1 MNEIHLN
8 RASVARSL
16 TTSLGASKAIDSLA
30 CGLIQPGDY
39 MPDTEGQYWVF
50 RRYMH
55 DILCLAL
62 IDNGTFK
69 FREFNL
75 NKAGIQ
81 TNEQRLNRQHPD
93 LYTIEAEGIH
103 IGEVTLTYNLEADV
117 ERKRTKYKDL
127 CEFINKLGI
136 NVRLDIIALDLTNP
150 EWSDSFSSLSKMFLD
165 MLNDFIT
172 CLRAIHSNPKFGNI
186 RKVELGKYNT
196 SRMQY
201 VLEEETVVSQ
211 VFQATGVMMEYQEI
225 EHRMDGLGKDKM
237 TDESYISQ
245 LATSIIHS
253 KTHKRPTPDP
263 RPVDP
268 ETMKKEFKK
277 MFDKPPNTTKLPKIL
292 QLGCPAKFEQKK
304 LTFDEVCVELRST
317 PCSGGYLDH
326 VKQSLFNENPDI
338 EDRIVYLHLS
348 SDQLEKEQMEGPGRK
363 ALMKRNGLVPER
375 KEPTHIG
382 YLPQHETL
390 LADFIHQLK
399 SETIVSRLDD
409 LRTPPVMSAGISLTS
424 YLEHINLKLET
435 NSISAMLLFYQD
447 FSNEIVLNSMRR
459 RKNGQY
465 VLGYTGFSGVYF
477 LVAPGPQLRTES
489 NVEFIKVIS
498 TTSPL
503 GSGFALDWVPTGDHW
518 ESHWF
523 SVDVDRLKHW
533 QRSFDRVSVSLLANA
548 ERLVRP
554 GVNMKSALDEE
565 MLSGNYAL
573 LALTYLENKQL
584 TSVTNQT
591 LRYLWMKSLGDKQF
605 DGLASKFPS
614 RVNSILQSVM
624 LQRAM
629 RSCEQLCKTK
639 LTDLVKVTKLNRD
652 DETGLYD
659 ETTTGVVNLLPR
671 LFTYGQQVPI
681 SYNLNE
687 IYWCMAYNKDRQNAV
702 QDALHIM
709 EKIVK
714 EENKYDKEIGARQG
728 AEKVNYFLGHTSL
741 EEDIAHAH
749 TETPESHFYSS
760 RAVRVGLRLQDK
772 HPENMADNGSWMN
785 SEKLEKILSKP
796 LSDYA
801 TFKASVKSIA
811 EYVDPN
817 DLNEA
822 KKVGVRTKAIELVAE
837 ILEKEELMTAADVAM
852 QYSGDANKTFEILIQ
867 IFKKGQIGGVR
878 EIIIL
883 FIKARVMMN
892 IVEEVARL
900 LCKSDKREI
909 LTKGRD
915 KRLMMR
921 GDHEEVTSSFP
932 EGTPLQIVKESY
944 DMTVWCQKFIPFIF
958 SQIHRHHFQ
967 EHPGMHAL
975 ATHIFLAHSNKKIEY
990 PRKLVEQWI
999 IHKDIKHSTEAMQK
1013 VKEKFLKDGKP
1024 FLINHS
1030 NMCQG
1035 IPHYNSS
1042 VLGLSCISLRDALFQ
1057 ECLRQMSLKQAI
1069 KWRTRLGSDDKGTII
1084 AVDLSEKSS
1093 RYQLIL
1099 FGQCE
1104 RVAERLHCMELSIK
1118 SASGHVMY
1126 ELNSAYMANLET
1138 MSPTIKFSLAST
1150 DTIETTSCTTFV
1162 NESYSRI
1169 RQMRENGC
1177 SSLICAYAHLRNA
1190 EHFDKIFGTGN
1201 NDVNDVS
1208 TVFKMPKVKI
1218 PYDFGVYPFYD
1229 ADLQDIVGPEF
1240 YNYNIIR
1247 RFGTSN
1253 PAVKLLYTSLS
1264 SRDQEEM
1271 FKREDDDLLKKDHFG
1286 IQQGIVRQLAKM
1298 RERTNSKAEEVE
1310 EFFTKN
1316 PFLIVRG
1323 PETPQEALMVV
1334 RSKLFTKGAA
1344 QSLRRTSPAIY
1355 IGRLAA
1361 YRSARAWTMVKV
1373 NRAGLDIETM
1383 EDVMVVER
1391 SRLTYSEYLAEG
1403 LKKVEGTPD
1412 LDLDSLISVLF
1423 PNYRSLDIVR
1433 QLIGKFGA
1441 TKSTEKKFSQAV
1453 RTWTVN
1459 NFNYEFTSSLKSIL
1473 STSFNTSDEASKE
1486 DVEEFKKLIGMSL
1499 GSLESFVEECK
1510 GRGIR
1515 PLDMFFYLAKLHKG
1529 SRTTRV
1535 QTFAYGP
1542 STNSLHMTA
1551 VSLKRYNHMPGM
1563 VAILEDGFE
1572 EETLEWANTMAS
1584 KVDKVKLYHNLIL
1597 MRETGRFTNVGERD
1611 IRATVDGHDFDEM
1624 VRTIVR
1630 STKSIAGFDFTTQ
1643 KAMKLV
1649 AAFLLPEKE
1658 FRDKLIDWK
1667 DLNYTYLRKQSRHVA
1682 NSGQVSWTG
1691 DLEVLVSAGNDCFT
1705 MVERQGKRFVTA
1717 KKINDTSQ
1725 LYRSLVQMCKTLG
1738 MELHSFFKRRP
1749 MSVGDI
1755 YLSDSSKKLHISEAN
1770 GVQGNVLSIRYN
1782 NKFCYKRVVDL
1793 LDFKIMKSFDVK
1805 TQTLTIHLEGKN
1817 GKTATVCHS
1826 RGSFYPVEI
1835 PTGIRFDNDLFYQGV
1850 RFNTIVKNK
1859 DWFFTRRLPSMT
1871 ESENVRFLRE
1881 DVDFKTIATLESDDI
1896 TRINEY
1902 MEVREEVNEASF
1914 PVLHQFHED
1923 PESGESFEFDDQTLF
1938 NKFESFMREE
1948 AQTGDMRNLTVND
1961 WAAEVEAEMQ
1971 GMLEF
1976 EKDEETVLITKAFG
1990 YKKPKQKK
1998 AAHTISSLMQGAEMR
2013 MRVMDQ
2019 FFRFGSIKAEATRN
2033 LPGYAAYTLRMI
2045 QEGKLEEYLGEMV
2058 VSHIIKSLSENT
2070 GTKKSKLNNAIRSE
2084 RGRILEVPLRPLH
2097 MLINRDDRIV
2107 TQEDFLEGLYRLSED
2122 YQEVVSDNES
2132 AYSDE

>member
-1 MNEIHLN
+1 MNELHLN

-39 MPDTEGQYWVF
+39 MPETEGQYWVF

-69 FREFNL
+69 FRELTL
-75 NKAGIQ
+75 NKIGLQ
-81 TNEQRLNRQHPD
+81 TNDTKLNRQHPD
-93 LYTIEAEGIH
+93 LYTIEAEDLH
-103 IGEVTLTYNLEADV
+103 IGEVTLTYNLESDMEV
-117 ERKRTKYKDL
+117 KRNKYKSL
-127 CEFINKLGI
+127 CEFINKSGL

-150 EWSDSFSSLSKMFLD
+150 EWMDSFKSISPMFLQ
-165 MLNDFIT
+165 MLHDFIT

-201 VLEEETVVSQ
+201 VLEDETVVDQ
-211 VFQATGVMMEYQEI
+211 VERATGVRVDFSELQT
-225 EHRMDGLGKDKM
+225 RMDGLGKDHM
-237 TDESYISQ
+237 TDDAYIEQ
-245 LATSIIHS
+245 VAKSIIHS

-268 ETMKKEFKK
+268 ETMKSEFKT
-277 MFDKPPNTTKLPKIL
+277 MFSRPPNTTKLPKIL
-292 QLGCPAKFEQKK
+292 QLGCPSKFEQKS
-304 LTFDEVCVELRST
+304 LTFEEVCVSLRTT

-348 SDQLEKEQMEGPGRK
+348 TDQLEKEQMEGPGRK
-363 ALMKRNGLVPER
+363 ELLKRRGLVPER
-375 KEPTHIG
+375 TEPTHIG
-382 YLPQHETL
+382 YLPQHENIL
-390 LADFIHQLK
+390 SDFIEQLK
-399 SETIVSRLDD
+399 SETTVHRLDE
-409 LRTPPVMSAGISLTS
+409 LKSPPVMAAGVSLTAQIES
-424 YLEHINLKLET
+424 VNMKLES
-435 NSISAMLLFYQD
+435 NSISALLRFYQD

-465 VLGYTGFSGVYF
+465 VLGYSGFSGVYF

-489 NVEFIKVIS
+489 NVEFIKIIS
-498 TTSPL
+498 TTPPL
-503 GSGFALDWVPTGDHW
+503 GSGLAHDWVPTGDHW
-518 ESHWF
+518 ESKWL

-533 QRSFDRVSVSLLANA
+533 QRAFDRVSVSLLANA

-554 GVNMKSALDEE
+554 GHNFKVSLDEE
-565 MLSGNYAL
+565 IKSGNFAL

-614 RVNSILQSVM
+614 RVNSVIQSVM

-629 RSCEQLCKTK
+629 RCCEQLCKTK

-671 LFTYGQQVPI
+671 LFTFGQQVPI

-702 QDALHIM
+702 QDSLHIL

-714 EENKYDKEIGARQG
+714 EEHKYDIEIGRRSG
-728 AEKVNYFLGHTSL
+728 IEKVNYFLGHTSL
-741 EEDIAHAH
+741 EEDLKHAH
-749 TETPESHFYSS
+749 TESPESHFYSS
-760 RAVRVGLRLQDK
+760 RAVRIGLRLQDT

-785 SEKLEKILSKP
+785 SEKLERILSKP

-801 TFKASVKSIA
+801 TFKASVKTIA

-822 KKVGVRTKAIELVAE
+822 KKIGVRTKAIELIAE
-837 ILEKEELMTAADVAM
+837 ILEKEELMYASDIAM
-852 QYSGDANKTFEILIQ
+852 QYSGDANKNFEILIQ

-932 EGTPLQIVKESY
+932 DGTPLQIVKESY
-944 DMTVWCQKFIPFIF
+944 DMTVWCQKFIPYIF
-958 SQIHRHHFQ
+958 TQIHRHHFRD
-967 EHPGMHAL
+967 HPGMHAL

-990 PRKLVEQWI
+990 PRKLVEQWE
-999 IHKDIKHSTEAMQK
+999 IHREMKHSSEAMQK
-1013 VKEKFLKDGKP
+1013 IKEKFLNDGKP
-1024 FLINHS
+1024 YLVNHS

-1042 VLGLSCISLRDALFQ
+1042 VLGLSCISLRDALFK

-1084 AVDLSEKSS
+1084 AIDLSEKSS
-1093 RYQLIL
+1093 RYQLVL

-1150 DTIETTSCTTFV
+1150 DSIETTSCTTFV

-1177 SSLICAYAHLRNA
+1177 SSLVCSYAHLRNA

-1201 NDVNDVS
+1201 GDVNDVS
-1208 TVFKMPKVKI
+1208 NVFKMPKVKI

-1240 YNYNIIR
+1240 YNYNIMKKY
-1247 RFGTSN
+1247 GTSN
-1253 PAVKLLYTSLS
+1253 PAIKLLYTSLS
-1264 SRDQEEM
+1264 TRDQEEM
-1271 FKREDDDLLKKDHFG
+1271 FKREEDDLLKKDHFG
-1286 IQQGIVRQLAKM
+1286 IQQGIVRQLVKM
-1298 RERTNSKAEEVE
+1298 RERTHSVAEEVE

-1316 PFLIVRG
+1316 PFMIIRG
-1323 PETPQEALMVV
+1323 PETPKEALMMV

-1355 IGRLAA
+1355 IGRLSA
-1361 YRSARAWTMVKV
+1361 YRSARAWSLIGVSK
-1373 NRAGLDIETM
+1373 AGFDMETM
-1383 EDVMVVER
+1383 EEIMIEKQ
-1391 SRLTYSEYLAEG
+1391 SKLTYCEYLKAGLEKTKSAE
-1403 LKKVEGTPD
+1403 D
-1412 LDLDSLISVLF
+1412 LDIDGLIPILY
-1423 PNYRSLDIVR
+1423 PNHRSLDIVR
-1433 QLIGKFGA
+1433 QLVGKFGA
-1441 TKSTEKKFSQAV
+1441 TKSTDKKYSQAV

-1473 STSFNTSDEASKE
+1473 NTGFKVSDEASRE
-1486 DVEEFKKLIGMSL
+1486 DVEEFKKLVNMSL
-1499 GSLESFVEECK
+1499 GSLDSFVEDCK
-1510 GRGIR
+1510 ARGIR
-1515 PLDMFFYLAKLHKG
+1515 PLDMFFYLAKLHKN
-1529 SRTTRV
+1529 SKTTRI

-1542 STNSLHMTA
+1542 STSSLHMTA
-1551 VSLKRYNHMPGM
+1551 VSLKRYNHIPGM
-1563 VAILEDGFE
+1563 VSILEDGFE

-1584 KVDKVKLYHNLIL
+1584 KIDKVKLYHNLVL
-1597 MRETGRFTNVGERD
+1597 MRETGRFTRIGEQD
-1611 IRATVDGHDFDEM
+1611 IASTHDGRSFDEE
-1624 VRTIVR
+1624 VRTIIR
-1630 STKSIAGFDFTTQ
+1630 STKSIAGFDFATQ

-1658 FRDKLIDWK
+1658 FREKLIDWK
-1667 DLNYTYLRKQSRHVA
+1667 DLNYTYLRKQTKHI
-1682 NSGQVSWTG
+1682 SGSGIVTWRG

-1705 MVERQGKRFVTA
+1705 MCEKNGHRFVIA
-1717 KKINDTSQ
+1717 KKINETGQ
-1725 LYRSLVQMCKTLG
+1725 LFRSMVQMCRTLG

-1749 MSVGDI
+1749 MNKGDI
-1755 YLSDSSKKLHISEAN
+1755 YLSDSSKKLHISEAD

-1782 NKFCYKRVVDL
+1782 PRFSYKRVVDL
-1793 LDFKIMKSFDVK
+1793 LDFKIMKSFDIK
-1805 TQTLTIHLEGKN
+1805 TQTLTIHLEGQN

-1835 PTGIRFDNDLFYQGV
+1835 PSNLVFDQDLFYQGV
-1850 RFNTIVKNK
+1850 RFNSIIKNR
-1859 DWFFTRRLPSMT
+1859 DWFFTRRFPSMT
-1871 ESENVRFLRE
+1871 EQETVEFLSN
-1881 DVDFKTIATLESDDI
+1881 DVDFETVSRLESDDI

-1902 MEVREEVNEASF
+1902 MEVREEVNEESF
-1914 PVLHQFHED
+1914 PVLHQMNED
-1923 PESGESFEFDDQTLF
+1923 PESGGSFEFDDETLF
-1938 NKFESFMREE
+1938 AKFEAAMNEE
-1948 AQTGDMRNLTVND
+1948 AKTGEMRSLAVDD

-1971 GMLEF
+1971 EALEF
-1976 EKDEETVLITKAFG
+1976 KEDEETVLITKAFG
-1990 YKKPKQKK
+1990 YKKPKQRK
-1998 AAHTISSLMQGAEMR
+1998 AAHTISSLMQGSEMK
-2013 MRVMDQ
+2013 MRVIDQ
-2019 FFRFGSIKAEATRN
+2019 FFRFGSVKAESSRN
-2033 LPGYAAYTLRMI
+2033 LPGYVAYVLRMV
-2045 QEGKLEEYLGEMV
+2045 QEGKLVEYVGEMI
-2058 VSHIIKSLSENT
+2058 VSHIIRSLSEST
-2070 GTKKSKLNNAIRSE
+2070 GTKRSTLNNALRAE
-2084 RGRILEVPLRPLH
+2084 RARILEVPLRPLH
-2097 MLINRDDRIV
+2097 MMINRDAGIQ
-2107 TQEDFLEGLYRLSED
+2107 TQEDFLESLYKLSDD
-2122 YQEVVSDNES
+2122 YQETYSDNES
-2132 AYSDE
+2132 VYSE